1 MKKGFAGII
10 VFIVF
15 LLFMPLVFSATIH
28 GKVFDYNF
36 RLATNSIVKINT
48 VPEQRIVA
56 VDGSYSF
63 MVPVGEYTI
72 TAFVNDEAE
81 QLVYFVEDN
90 ISVVGEGDY
99 VRDLIL
105 FPYEDLG
112 ELDLNGDF
120 DEVIIEDEKGGSAL
134 LIIFYV
140 LGGAVLI
147 MALLVLVFGGKKG
160 KKTASQGLADS
171 ENKYFLKKEKPE
183 AQGVETVKT
192 IGIGEEPDELDK
204 VLAFIKAHK
213 RVTQKDI
220 RKEFPLSEAKISLI
234 ITDLESQGKVR
245 KIKKGRGNIV
255 IYNEK

>member
-10 VFIVF
+10 VFILF

-36 RLATNSIVKINT
+36 RLATNSVVKINT

-72 TAFVNDEAE
+72 TAFVNDETE

-160 KKTASQGLADS
+160 KK
-171 ENKYFLKKEKPE
+171 KEKPE

-192 IGIGEEPDELDK
+192 IGTGEEPDELDK

-234 ITDLESQGKVR
+234 ITDLESQGKIR

>member
-36 RLATNSIVKINT
+36 RLATNSVVKINT

-160 KKTASQGLADS
+160 KK
-171 ENKYFLKKEKPE
+171 KEKPE

-192 IGIGEEPDELDK
+192 IGTGEEPDELDK